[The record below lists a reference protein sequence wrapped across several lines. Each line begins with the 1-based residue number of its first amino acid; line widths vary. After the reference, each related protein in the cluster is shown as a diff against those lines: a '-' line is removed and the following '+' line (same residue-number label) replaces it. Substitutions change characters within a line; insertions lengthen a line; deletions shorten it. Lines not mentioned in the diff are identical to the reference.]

1 MKKEIKELIKRTV
14 GGGEHKDWF
23 MELEEGIEDMIKK
36 ARISEGERILQE
48 IDNVFDGYTNADTI
62 PIKELEDIIKHLNK

>member
-23 MELEEGIEDMIKK
+23 MELEEGIEDMLKK

-48 IDNVFDGYTNADTI
+48 IDDTFKGYTNADTI

>member
-1 MKKEIKELIKRTV
+1 MKKEIKKLIKRTV

-23 MELEEGIEDMIKK
+23 MELEEGIEDMLKK

-48 IDNVFDGYTNADTI
+48 IDDTFKSYTNVDTI